1 MKADQEDGAP
11 PPGLPVG
18 AWYRPMVARA
28 TDEEHRSATVLE
40 LFFDLCFV
48 VAVASAASALHH
60 EVAADHVG
68 DGVVGYA
75 TVFFAI
81 WWAWMN
87 FTWFASAYD
96 TDDVAYRLT
105 TLVQIA
111 GALILAA
118 GVPEA
123 MAGGDFE
130 VITVGYVVMRL
141 AMVTQWLRAAATD
154 PPHRRSALRFAAGIV
169 AVQVGWVLRLLL
181 PEGLGYASF
190 LVLVAAELAVPIWA
204 ERAAPTTW
212 HPRHIAERYGLFTLI
227 VLGECVLAST
237 LAIQTAL
244 EEDAALVD
252 LATTAAG
259 GLLTVF
265 GMWWLYFAKE
275 SHQLLTSLRAADH
288 LGVRP
293 LPGVRLGRGRRG
305 RAGRQRRLPHRPRG
319 HRAPG
324 GGRRL
329 HHPGGRVPPG
339 RLGTGGA
346 TPPPG
351 PLAHHPGARHRRPG
365 PGLDPGPGAGPGHR
379 PAGGGHDRGL
389 PGRPPPPGGHRGAV
403 AQLGTDQEPSPAMSW
418 LASSGPQVPGSYS

>member
-1 MKADQEDGAP
+1 MRADQVGGAEA
-11 PPGLPVG
+11 PGTAGG
-18 AWYRPMVARA
+18 AWYRPMLARA

-60 EVAADHVG
+60 EIAEDHVG

-75 TVFFAI
+75 SVFFAI

-96 TDDVAYRLT
+96 TDDVPYRLT

-123 MAGGDFE
+123 TDGGNFAA
-130 VITVGYVVMRL
+130 ITVGYVVMRL
-141 AMVTQWLRAAATD
+141 AMVTQWLRAAGTD
-154 PPHRRSALRFAAGIV
+154 PPHRRSALRYAVGI
-169 AVQVGWVLRLLL
+169 AILQVFWVLRLLL

-190 LVLVAAELAVPIWA
+190 LVLAAAELAVPVWA
-204 ERAAPTTW
+204 ERATPTTW
-212 HPRHIAERYGLFTLI
+212 HPRHIGERYGLFTLI

-237 LAIQTAL
+237 LAIQSAL
-244 EEDAALVD
+244 EEDAALAD

-275 SHQLLTSLRAADH
+275 SVQFLTSLRAGIVWGYGHYLVFGSAAAVGAGLAVNVDFLTHDAAVGPRAAAAAFTIPVALFLVAVWALQLRPHH
-288 LGVRP
+288 LGRWHSALV
-293 LPGVRLGRGRRG
+293 PGTALLVL
-305 RAGRQRRLPHRPRG
+305 ASTLTAEPI
-319 HRAPG
+319 
-324 GGRRL
+324 L
-329 HHPGGRVPPG
+329 V
-339 RLGTGGA
+339 TGLLVA
-346 TPPPG
+346 AMIAAS
-351 PLAHHPGARHRRPG
+351 LVI
-365 PGLDPGPGAGPGHR
+365 LHR
-379 PAGGGHDRGL
+379 PADRE
-389 PGRPPPPGGHRGAV
+389 A
-403 AQLGTDQEPSPAMSW
+403 A
-418 LASSGPQVPGSYS
+418 

>member
-1 MKADQEDGAP
+1 VDGAR
-11 PPGLPVG
+11 PPGSPAG
-18 AWYRPMVARA
+18 AWYRRMLARA
-28 TDEEHRSATVLE
+28 TDEEHRTATVLE

-68 DGVVGYA
+68 DGVVGYV

-96 TDDVAYRLT
+96 TDDVPYRLT

-118 GVPEA
+118 GVPDA
-123 MAGGDFE
+123 MTGGDFA

-141 AMVTQWLRAAATD
+141 AMVTQWLRAAGSD
-154 PPHRRSALRFAAGIV
+154 PPHRRSALRYAVGI
-169 AVQVGWVLRLLL
+169 AVLQVGWVLRLFL
-181 PEGLGYASF
+181 PEGLGFAGY
-190 LVLVAAELAVPIWA
+190 LVLVAAELALPIWA

-227 VLGECVLAST
+227 VLGECVLASS

-244 EEDAALVD
+244 EDDAALAD

-275 SHQLLTSLRAADH
+275 SHEFLTSLRVAIVWGYGHYLVFASAAAVGAGLAVNVDYLTDHAAIGARGAAAAFTIPVALFLLAVWALQVRPHH
-288 LGVRP
+288 LGHWHTTLVP
-293 LPGVRLGRGRRG
+293 TTAVLVLASTLAPEPILVTGLLVAAMIGVSLV
-305 RAGRQRRLPHRPRG
+305 AL
-319 HRAPG
+319 
-324 GGRRL
+324 
-329 HHPGGRVPPG
+329 
-339 RLGTGGA
+339 
-346 TPPPG
+346 
-351 PLAHHPGARHRRPG
+351 
-365 PGLDPGPGAGPGHR
+365 HR
-379 PAGGGHDRGL
+379 PAAARA
-389 PGRPPPPGGHRGAV
+389 P
-403 AQLGTDQEPSPAMSW
+403 
-418 LASSGPQVPGSYS
+418 

>member
-1 MKADQEDGAP
+1 MKAEEADGAGP
-11 PPGLPVG
+11 NATPGG

-48 VAVASAASALHH
+48 VAVAQAASALHDQIA
-60 EVAADHVG
+60 EDHVG

-75 TVFFAI
+75 MVFFAI

-118 GVPEA
+118 GVPDA
-123 MAGGDFE
+123 MDGSDFA

-141 AMVTQWLRAAATD
+141 AMVTQWLRAAAAD
-154 PPHRRSALRFAAGIV
+154 PPHRHSSLRFAAGI
-169 AVQVGWVLRLLL
+169 ALVQLGWVLRLLL
-181 PEGLGYASF
+181 PEGLGMASF
-190 LVLVAAELAVPIWA
+190 LVLAAAELVVPILA

-212 HPRHIAERYGLFTLI
+212 HPHHIAERYGLFTLI

-237 LAIQTAL
+237 LAIQSAL
-244 EEDAALVD
+244 AEDAALAD

-275 SHQLLTSLRAADH
+275 ASELLTSLRAGIIWGYGHYLIFASAAAVGAGLAVNVDH
-288 LGVRP
+288 LTHHAAIGPRGAAAAFTIPVALFLVAVWALHVRP
-293 LPGVRLGRGRRG
+293 HHLGRWHGALVPAAAVLVVASTLTPEPVLVTGLVVAAMVAVTLVSLEPTTSRR
-305 RAGRQRRLPHRPRG
+305 RR
-319 HRAPG
+319 
-324 GGRRL
+324 
-329 HHPGGRVPPG
+329 
-339 RLGTGGA
+339 
-346 TPPPG
+346 
-351 PLAHHPGARHRRPG
+351 
-365 PGLDPGPGAGPGHR
+365 
-379 PAGGGHDRGL
+379 
-389 PGRPPPPGGHRGAV
+389 
-403 AQLGTDQEPSPAMSW
+403 
-418 LASSGPQVPGSYS
+418 

>member
-1 MKADQEDGAP
+1 MRAEEVDGAGP
-11 PPGLPVG
+11 PAAG

-28 TDEEHRSATVLE
+28 TDEEHRAATVLE

-48 VAVASAASALHH
+48 VAVASAASSLHH
-60 EVAADHVG
+60 EVVEDHVG

-118 GVPEA
+118 GVPDA
-123 MAGGDFE
+123 MDGADFTA
-130 VITVGYVVMRL
+130 ITIGYVVMRL
-141 AMVTQWLRAAATD
+141 AMVTQWLRAAGTD
-154 PPHRRSALRFAAGIV
+154 PPHRRSALRYAVGI
-169 AVQVGWVLRLLL
+169 AILQVFWVLRLFL
-181 PEGLGYASF
+181 PEGLGYAGF
-190 LVLVAAELAVPIWA
+190 LVLVAGELAVPVWA

-237 LAIQTAL
+237 LAIQAAL
-244 EEDAALVD
+244 EGDAVLSD
-252 LATTAAG
+252 LATTAVG

-275 SHQLLTSLRAADH
+275 SHGFLTSLRAGIVWGYGHYLIFASAAAVGAGLAVNVDYVTH
-288 LGVRP
+288 HAAIGAQGAAAAFTIPVALFLVAVWALQIRP
-293 LPGVRLGRGRRG
+293 L
-305 RAGRQRRLPHRPRG
+305 Q
-319 HRAPG
+319 
-324 GGRRL
+324 L
-329 HHPGGRVPPG
+329 HHWHTSLVPATASLVLISTFGPEPI
-339 RLGTGGA
+339 LVTGLLVAAMIGLSLVA
-346 TPPPG
+346 
-351 PLAHHPGARHRRPG
+351 LHRR
-365 PGLDPGPGAGPGHR
+365 A
-379 PAGGGHDRGL
+379 
-389 PGRPPPPGGHRGAV
+389 AV
-403 AQLGTDQEPSPAMSW
+403 TGTP
-418 LASSGPQVPGSYS
+418 

>member
-1 MKADQEDGAP
+1 MRADQVDGSEAP
-11 PPGLPVG
+11 GAAGG
-18 AWYRPMVARA
+18 AWRRPMVARA

-60 EVAADHVG
+60 EVAENHVG
-68 DGVVGYA
+68 DSVVGYA
-75 TVFFAI
+75 SVFFAI

-96 TDDVAYRLT
+96 TDDVPYRLT

-123 MAGGDFE
+123 VDGDFAA
-130 VITVGYVVMRL
+130 ITVGYVVMRL
-141 AMVTQWLRAAATD
+141 AMVTQWLRAAGAD
-154 PPHRRSALRFAAGIV
+154 PPHRRPALRYAVGI
-169 AVQVGWVLRLLL
+169 AILQVFWVLLLFL
-181 PEGLGYASF
+181 SEDLRYAGF
-190 LVLVAAELAVPIWA
+190 LVLAAAELAVPVWA

-237 LAIQTAL
+237 LAIQSAL
-244 EEDAALVD
+244 EEDAALAD

-275 SHQLLTSLRAADH
+275 SAQFLTSLRTAIVWGYGHYLVFGSAAAVGAGLAVNVDFITHHAAIGPRAAAAAFTIPVALFLVAVSALQLRPHH
-288 LGVRP
+288 LGRWQSALV
-293 LPGVRLGRGRRG
+293 PGTALLVL
-305 RAGRQRRLPHRPRG
+305 AATLTAEPI
-319 HRAPG
+319 
-324 GGRRL
+324 L
-329 HHPGGRVPPG
+329 V
-339 RLGTGGA
+339 TGLLVA
-346 TPPPG
+346 AMIAAS
-351 PLAHHPGARHRRPG
+351 LVI
-365 PGLDPGPGAGPGHR
+365 LHR
-379 PAGGGHDRGL
+379 PADRE
-389 PGRPPPPGGHRGAV
+389 A
-403 AQLGTDQEPSPAMSW
+403 A
-418 LASSGPQVPGSYS
+418 

>member
-1 MKADQEDGAP
+1 MADQVDRRRASATAG
-11 PPGLPVG
+11 G

-28 TDEEHRSATVLE
+28 TDEEHRSATALE

-48 VAVASAASALHH
+48 VAVAQAAAALHH

-68 DGVVGYA
+68 NGVVGYA
-75 TVFFAI
+75 SLFFAI

-96 TDDVAYRLT
+96 TDDVPYRLT

-118 GVPEA
+118 GVPDAIDDREFA
-123 MAGGDFE
+123 A
-130 VITVGYVVMRL
+130 ITLGYVVMRL
-141 AMVTQWLRAAATD
+141 AMVAQWLRAAATD
-154 PPHRRSALRFAAGIV
+154 PPHRASSLRFAAGI
-169 AVQVGWVLRLLL
+169 AVVQLGWVLRLAL
-181 PEGLGYASF
+181 PEGPGMAGF

-237 LAIQTAL
+237 LAIESAL
-244 EEDAALVD
+244 AEHAALAD

-275 SHQLLTSLRAADH
+275 SHELLTSLRAGIVWGYGHHLIFAAAAAVGAGLAVNVDFLTHHAAIGSRAAAAAFTAPVALFLVAVWALQVRPHH
-288 LGVRP
+288 LGRWHGA
-293 LPGVRLGRGRRG
+293 L
-305 RAGRQRRLPHRPRG
+305 
-319 HRAPG
+319 
-324 GGRRL
+324 
-329 HHPGGRVPPG
+329 VPATAVLVLASTLTAEPV
-339 RLGTGGA
+339 LLTGLLVGA
-346 TPPPG
+346 MIAAT
-351 PLAHHPGARHRRPG
+351 LVV
-365 PGLDPGPGAGPGHR
+365 LHR
-379 PAGGGHDRGL
+379 PA
-389 PGRPPPPGGHRGAV
+389 A
-403 AQLGTDQEPSPAMSW
+403 A
-418 LASSGPQVPGSYS
+418 

>member
-1 MKADQEDGAP
+1 VDGAP
-11 PPGLPVG
+11 PPGSPAG
-18 AWYRPMVARA
+18 AWYRPMLARA

-60 EVAADHVG
+60 EVAEDHVG

-75 TVFFAI
+75 SVFFAI

-96 TDDVAYRLT
+96 TDDIAYRLT

-123 MAGGDFE
+123 MDGGDFA

-141 AMVTQWLRAAATD
+141 AMVTQWLRAAGSD
-154 PPHRRSALRFAAGIV
+154 PPHRRSALRYAVGI
-169 AVQVGWVLRLLL
+169 AVLQVGWVLRLFL
-181 PEGLGYASF
+181 PEGPGYASF
-190 LVLVAAELAVPIWA
+190 LVLVAAELAIPIWA

-244 EEDAALVD
+244 EEDAALAD

-275 SHQLLTSLRAADH
+275 AHEFLNSLRAGIVWGYGHYLVFASAAAVGAGLAVNVDFLTDHAAIGARGAAAAFTIPVALFLLAVWALQVRPHH
-288 LGVRP
+288 LGHWHTAVVP
-293 LPGVRLGRGRRG
+293 TTAVLVLASTLAPEPILITGLLVAAMIGVTLV
-305 RAGRQRRLPHRPRG
+305 AL
-319 HRAPG
+319 
-324 GGRRL
+324 
-329 HHPGGRVPPG
+329 
-339 RLGTGGA
+339 
-346 TPPPG
+346 
-351 PLAHHPGARHRRPG
+351 
-365 PGLDPGPGAGPGHR
+365 HR
-379 PAGGGHDRGL
+379 PAAARA
-389 PGRPPPPGGHRGAV
+389 P
-403 AQLGTDQEPSPAMSW
+403 
-418 LASSGPQVPGSYS
+418 

>member
-1 MKADQEDGAP
+1 MRADQADGAET
-11 PPGLPVG
+11 PGSAGG
-18 AWYRPMVARA
+18 AWYRPMLARA

-48 VAVASAASALHH
+48 VAVASAASALHD
-60 EVAADHVG
+60 EIAEDHVG

-75 TVFFAI
+75 SVFFAI

-96 TDDVAYRLT
+96 TDDVPYRLT

-123 MAGGDFE
+123 MDGGNFAA
-130 VITVGYVVMRL
+130 ITVGYVVMRL
-141 AMVTQWLRAAATD
+141 AMVAQWLRAAGTD
-154 PPHRRSALRFAAGIV
+154 PLHRRSDLRYAVGI
-169 AVQVGWVLRLLL
+169 AILQVGWVLRLFL

-190 LVLVAAELAVPIWA
+190 LALAAAELAVPVWA

-237 LAIQTAL
+237 LAIQSAL
-244 EEDAALVD
+244 EEDAALAD

-275 SHQLLTSLRAADH
+275 SAQFLTSLRAGIVWGYGHYLVFGSAAAVGAGLAVNVDFLTDHAAVGPRTAAAAFTIPVALFLVAVWALQLRPHH
-288 LGVRP
+288 LGRWQSALV
-293 LPGVRLGRGRRG
+293 PGTALLVL
-305 RAGRQRRLPHRPRG
+305 ASTLTAEPI
-319 HRAPG
+319 
-324 GGRRL
+324 L
-329 HHPGGRVPPG
+329 V
-339 RLGTGGA
+339 TGLLVA
-346 TPPPG
+346 AMITAS
-351 PLAHHPGARHRRPG
+351 LVI
-365 PGLDPGPGAGPGHR
+365 LHR
-379 PAGGGHDRGL
+379 PADRES
-389 PGRPPPPGGHRGAV
+389 A
-403 AQLGTDQEPSPAMSW
+403 
-418 LASSGPQVPGSYS
+418 

>member
-1 MKADQEDGAP
+1 
-11 PPGLPVG
+11 
-18 AWYRPMVARA
+18 MVARV
-28 TDEEHRSATVLE
+28 TEEEHRSATVLE

-60 EVAADHVG
+60 QVAEDHAG
-68 DGVVGYA
+68 DGVAGYA

-118 GVPEA
+118 GVPDA
-123 MAGGDFE
+123 MDGADFA

-141 AMVTQWLRAAATD
+141 AMVAQWLRAAATD
-154 PPHRRSALRFAAGIV
+154 PPHRRSSLRYAVGITIL
-169 AVQVGWVLRLLL
+169 QVGWVLRLFL
-181 PEGLGYASF
+181 PQGTGYASF
-190 LVLVAAELAVPIWA
+190 LVLAAAELAVPLLA

-227 VLGECVLAST
+227 VLGECVLSST
-237 LAIQTAL
+237 LAIQ
-244 EEDAALVD
+244 AALAENAALAD

-275 SHQLLTSLRAADH
+275 SHGLLTSLRAGIVWGYGHYVVFASAAAVGAGLAVNVDYVTHHAAIGARGAAAAFTIPVALFLLAVWALVVRPHH
-288 LGVRP
+288 LGSWHASVTPVTAVLVLAATFTAEPVLVTGLLVAVMIAVSLAALQRP
-293 LPGVRLGRGRRG
+293 S
-305 RAGRQRRLPHRPRG
+305 ATE
-319 HRAPG
+319 AP
-324 GGRRL
+324 
-329 HHPGGRVPPG
+329 
-339 RLGTGGA
+339 
-346 TPPPG
+346 
-351 PLAHHPGARHRRPG
+351 
-365 PGLDPGPGAGPGHR
+365 
-379 PAGGGHDRGL
+379 
-389 PGRPPPPGGHRGAV
+389 
-403 AQLGTDQEPSPAMSW
+403 
-418 LASSGPQVPGSYS
+418 

>member
-1 MKADQEDGAP
+1 VDGAR
-11 PPGLPVG
+11 PPGSPAG

-28 TDEEHRSATVLE
+28 TDEEHRTATVLE
-40 LFFDLCFV
+40 LLFDLCFV

-75 TVFFAI
+75 SVFFAI

-123 MAGGDFE
+123 MDGGDFA

-141 AMVTQWLRAAATD
+141 AMVTQWLRAAGSD
-154 PPHRRSALRFAAGIV
+154 PPHRRSASRYAAGI
-169 AVQVGWVLRLLL
+169 AVLQVGWVLRLFL
-181 PEGLGYASF
+181 PEGPGYAGF
-190 LVLVAAELAVPIWA
+190 LVLVAAELAIPIWA

-244 EEDAALVD
+244 GEDAALAD

-275 SHQLLTSLRAADH
+275 AHEFLTTLRAGVVWGYGHYLVFASAAAVGAGLAVNVDDLTDRAAIGVRGAAAAFTIPVALFLLAVWALQMRPHH
-288 LGVRP
+288 LGHWHTALVP
-293 LPGVRLGRGRRG
+293 TTAVLVLASTLAPEPILVTGLLVAAMIGVSLV
-305 RAGRQRRLPHRPRG
+305 AL
-319 HRAPG
+319 
-324 GGRRL
+324 
-329 HHPGGRVPPG
+329 
-339 RLGTGGA
+339 
-346 TPPPG
+346 
-351 PLAHHPGARHRRPG
+351 
-365 PGLDPGPGAGPGHR
+365 HR
-379 PAGGGHDRGL
+379 PAAARA
-389 PGRPPPPGGHRGAV
+389 P
-403 AQLGTDQEPSPAMSW
+403 
-418 LASSGPQVPGSYS
+418 